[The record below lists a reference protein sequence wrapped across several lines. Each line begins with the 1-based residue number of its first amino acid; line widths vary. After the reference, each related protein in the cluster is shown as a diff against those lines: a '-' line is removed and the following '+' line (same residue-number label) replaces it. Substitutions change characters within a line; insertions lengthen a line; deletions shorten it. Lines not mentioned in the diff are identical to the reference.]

1 MNMTEQQHLV
11 VPQSIEAEQCVL
23 GALLRNND
31 AVDRIGGLIADHFYR
46 ADHRAIF
53 TEATQLISKG
63 MPADVMTVWA
73 ALEARGGPFLDGLH
87 GYLNQI
93 YQAVPSAA
101 NVAQYAKTVVDRS
114 TMRSMLWISDQIT
127 EVVHSPAGRT
137 VDEMLD
143 AMQTK
148 VLKLSERRVRNEPRM
163 IKDVAIEF
171 IDGMAKRAEGL
182 ESAMPTGIPE
192 LDGLFNGGLRPGN
205 LVIVAGRPSMGK
217 TALSADIGL
226 NMAVDASVLMYSM
239 EMAGQE
245 IAGRALA
252 NRGKVPLAKIM
263 GRIAEDDE
271 TTWSGVS
278 AGCARLAD
286 MRFAIDDTAA
296 ITMLDLRMKAKAWK
310 RKHGL
315 GVIIV
320 DYIGLMT
327 GGEGDKRHEQIGFY
341 SRSLKALA
349 KELGVAIIAL
359 AQLNRKSEERTDK
372 RPQLSDLRDSGEI
385 EQDADIVILVHR
397 PEMHSPDSPN
407 LKGWAE
413 VMVRKNRSGALGTIN
428 MHFDG
433 PTCRFLP
440 WSGAPPIELAE
451 RASGARKQWEG

>member
-1 MNMTEQQHLV
+1 MNDQQHLV
-11 VPQSIEAEQCVL
+11 VPHSIEAEQSVI

-31 AVDRIGGLIADHFYR
+31 AIDRIGGLIADHFYR
-46 ADHRAIF
+46 ADHRAVF
-53 TEATQLISKG
+53 TEIIRLISSG

-73 ALEARGGPFLDGLH
+73 ALEARGGPLLDGLH

-93 YQAVPSAA
+93 HQTMPSAA

-163 IKDVAIEF
+163 IRDVAIEF
-171 IDGMAKRAEGL
+171 IDGMAKRADGL
-182 ESAMPTGIPE
+182 ESAMSTGIPE
-192 LDGLFNGGLRPGN
+192 IDALFNGGLRPGN

-226 NMAVDASVLMYSM
+226 NMAVDVSVLMYSM

-263 GRIAEDDE
+263 GKIAGDDDA
-271 TTWSGVS
+271 TWGGVS
-278 AGCARLAD
+278 AGCARLDD

-327 GGEGDKRHEQIGFY
+327 GGDGDKRHEQIGYY

-359 AQLNRKSEERTDK
+359 AQLNRQSEARTDK

-397 PEMHSPDSPN
+397 PEMHHPDSPH

-413 VMVRKNRSGALGTIN
+413 VMVRKNRSGSLGTIN
-428 MHFDG
+428 MQFDG

-440 WSGAPPIELAE
+440 WNGPAPSEPDQRSSSG
-451 RASGARKQWEG
+451 RRSFDG